1 MERNNAAHDFRTFPN
16 VFLISLSGYET
27 ALKDKAIDKFIMCFN
42 NKFLVTVAE
51 KIYKSFIM

>member
-27 ALKDKAIDKFIMCFN
+27 ALKDKAIDKFTMCFN

-51 KIYKSFIM
+51 KIYK